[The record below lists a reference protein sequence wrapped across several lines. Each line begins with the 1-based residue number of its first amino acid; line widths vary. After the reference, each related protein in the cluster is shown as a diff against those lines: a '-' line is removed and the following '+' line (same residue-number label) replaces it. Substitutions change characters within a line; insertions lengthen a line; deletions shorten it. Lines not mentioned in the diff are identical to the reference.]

1 MNDERLISVS
11 QLTGL
16 IKIILEENFDD
27 LLIIG
32 EVSNFKAY
40 PSGHWYFSLKDE
52 DAVISCT
59 MWKSVNYYAKVTPT
73 DGMKVIITGRLTVY
87 PPRGNYQ
94 VEVRSIKP
102 AGEGELFVAFEKLK
116 HKLSAEGLFEP
127 EHKKPIPTMP
137 MHIGI
142 VTSPQAA
149 ALQDMI
155 SVAKR
160 RFPLAELIISP
171 CQVQGAE
178 APRSIIAAIKELN
191 TLLDRKPV
199 CEVIIIGRGGG
210 SIEDLWAFNDEG
222 VARAIFA
229 SAIPVVSGVGHQTD
243 TTIADFVADLRAPT
257 PTAAMELIT
266 PNGDDL
272 LQEFA
277 AFRENWFQQIYNQQL
292 DNYDAVIKSMR
303 SIQSS
308 AQRLLNYGSQRLD
321 HAMYKFQEKSR
332 NYMQTRQN
340 LLALLHNKIINA
352 SPEGILKK
360 GFVLVEQAGKFAKRS
375 VDLSRTEPFTITF
388 FDGKVRARTSEEER

>member
-1 MNDERLISVS
+1 MNDERVISVS

-16 IKIILEENFDD
+16 IKILLEENFDD

-59 MWKSVNYYAKVTPT
+59 MWKSVNYYAKITPT
-73 DGMKVIITGRLTVY
+73 DGMKVIITGRITVY

-102 AGEGELFVAFEKLK
+102 AGEGALFVAFEKLK
-116 HKLSAEGLFEP
+116 HKLAAEGLFEP
-127 EHKKPIPTMP
+127 EHKKPIPPMP
-137 MHIGI
+137 MTIGI

-160 RFPLAELIISP
+160 RFPLAELIVSP
-171 CQVQGAE
+171 CQVQGAD
-178 APRSIIAAIKELN
+178 APRTIVAAIKELN
-191 TLLDRKPV
+191 TLVDGKPL
-199 CEVIIIGRGGG
+199 CEVIIVGRGGG

-222 VARAIFA
+222 VARAIFN
-229 SAIPVVSGVGHQTD
+229 SNIPIVSGVGHQTD
-243 TTIADFVADLRAPT
+243 TTIADFVSDLRAPT

-266 PNGDDL
+266 PDGADL
-272 LQEFA
+272 LADFQS
-277 AFRENWFQQIYNQQL
+277 FREGYFQRIYDQHMENN
-292 DNYDAVIKSMR
+292 DIVIESIR
-303 SIQSS
+303 SIQVS
-308 AQRLLNYGSQRLD
+308 AQRLYNFGSQRLD
-321 HAMYKFQEKSR
+321 HAMYKFQEKNKSF
-332 NYMQTRQN
+332 MQMQQN
-340 LLALLHNKIINA
+340 RLALLHNKILNA
-352 SPEGILKK
+352 SSVGILKK

-375 VDLSRTEPFTITF
+375 VDLSKTEPFTIKF
-388 FDGKVRARTSEEER
+388 FDGKVKARTSEEEG